1 MSQMPFII
9 FILVVMSMRISMTA
23 WQWRNIQTHIKQTQA
38 QYKTGYLAIGQHK
51 GLIRS
56 AIVLL
61 VVDENEKVVCLQAMR
76 GISMFAR
83 FKELPE
89 CHGGS
94 YLSSCQSV
102 SKTEQKAIAQAREQV
117 KREVNRQ
124 TIGGNRHD
132 TLSTIN

>member
-1 MSQMPFII
+1 MRQIPLVI
-9 FILVVMSMRISMTA
+9 FILAIMAIRMLMTA
-23 WQWRNIQTHIKQTQA
+23 WQWRNMQTYIKQTQA
-38 QYKTGYLAIGQHK
+38 QYKTGYLAIGHHK

-61 VVDENEKVVCLQAMR
+61 VVDENEKVACLQAMR

-89 CHGGS
+89 WHGRS
-94 YLSSCQSV
+94 YLSPCQSV
-102 SKTEQKAIAQAREQV
+102 SKTEQKAITQAREQV
-117 KREVNRQ
+117 RREINRQ